1 MLEINKI
8 GTQIRKSVILTSKSE
23 VRMMCSKEEL
33 IRQLIAEASV
43 LSDEEIEEVLEYA
56 KQEFAATVGEGE
68 KEVKKKNP
76 AE

>member
-1 MLEINKI
+1 
-8 GTQIRKSVILTSKSE
+8 
-23 VRMMCSKEEL
+23 MMCSKEEL

-56 KQEFAATVGEGE
+56 KQEFAAAVGEGE
-68 KEVKKKNP
+68 KEVQKKNP

>member
-1 MLEINKI
+1 
-8 GTQIRKSVILTSKSE
+8 
-23 VRMMCSKEEL
+23 MCSKEEL
-33 IRQLIAEASV
+33 LRQLMAEASV

-68 KEVKKKNP
+68 KEAKKKNP

>member
-1 MLEINKI
+1 
-8 GTQIRKSVILTSKSE
+8 
-23 VRMMCSKEEL
+23 MCSKEEL
-33 IRQLIAEASV
+33 LRQLMAEASV

-56 KQEFAATVGEGE
+56 KQEFAATVGEVE

>member
-1 MLEINKI
+1 
-8 GTQIRKSVILTSKSE
+8 
-23 VRMMCSKEEL
+23 MCSKEEL
-33 IRQLIAEASV
+33 LRQLMAEASV

-68 KEVKKKNP
+68 KTQKKDP

>member
-1 MLEINKI
+1 
-8 GTQIRKSVILTSKSE
+8 
-23 VRMMCSKEEL
+23 MMCSKEEL

-43 LSDEEIEEVLEYA
+43 LSDEESEEVLEYA